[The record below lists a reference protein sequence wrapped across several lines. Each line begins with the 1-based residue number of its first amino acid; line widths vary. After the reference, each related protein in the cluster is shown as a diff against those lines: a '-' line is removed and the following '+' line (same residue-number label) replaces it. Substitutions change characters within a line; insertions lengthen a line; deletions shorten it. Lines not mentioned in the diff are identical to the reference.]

1 MRRKTRSPARGEPSA
16 SPAALALSGYGTA
29 TNDDA
34 TDDVDQHDVI
44 DECDAEQAGAK
55 SAGIT
60 PKRPPAR
67 SAEEPTVAAAAGDFL
82 ATGSSADAARQ
93 PGEKNGGA
101 LNIAPTPPHT
111 SPSPERAAGDVAE
124 AAACNPQTPHAASA
138 TPDADEVRKRRRIER
153 FTPPTTSEIAMS
165 AAAATAA
172 RIAAGRAH
180 DWSAQSPPAGDV
192 AGSTRTRQARR
203 QQAGAKSAEGTP
215 KRPPARSAEEPTVA
229 AAAGVF
235 LATGSHGDAARQPG
249 EKNGGALNIAPT
261 PPHTSPSPER
271 AAGDVAEA
279 AARNPQAPHAASATP
294 DADEVRKRRRIER
307 FITLQDL

>member
-16 SPAALALSGYGTA
+16 SPTALTLAGHGAATD
-29 TNDDA
+29 DDA
-34 TDDVDQHDVI
+34 IDDVDQHDVI

-111 SPSPERAAGDVAE
+111 SPSPERAAGV
-124 AAACNPQTPHAASA
+124 
-138 TPDADEVRKRRRIER
+138 
-153 FTPPTTSEIAMS
+153 
-165 AAAATAA
+165 TAA
-172 RIAAGRAH
+172 
-180 DWSAQSPPAGDV
+180 
-192 AGSTRTRQARR
+192 
-203 QQAGAKSAEGTP
+203 K
-215 KRPPARSAEEPTVA
+215 

-235 LATGSHGDAARQPG
+235 SGSRANAA
-249 EKNGGALNIAPT
+249 
-261 PPHTSPSPER
+261 
-271 AAGDVAEA
+271 
-279 AARNPQAPHAASATP
+279 
-294 DADEVRKRRRIER
+294 
-307 FITLQDL
+307 